1 MIRKLLAVLLLSLAA
16 SACESNSSE
25 TNNASPSPAAR
36 ISPTP
41 APSPTTEATSVA
53 PWKAGDRVS
62 VAMNG
67 KSVAATIVSIDEK
80 AGKATVKVEGETKE
94 RAVNLA
100 DISKP

>member
-1 MIRKLLAVLLLSLAA
+1 MFRKVLAVLLLSLAA
-16 SACESNSSE
+16 TACESNSSE

-41 APSPTTEATSVA
+41 APSPTTEATSA
-53 PWKAGDRVS
+53 AQWKAGDKVS
-62 VAMNG
+62 VAING

>member
-1 MIRKLLAVLLLSLAA
+1 MFRKVLAVLLLSLAA
-16 SACESNSSE
+16 TACESNSSE

-41 APSPTTEATSVA
+41 APSPTTEATPVA
-53 PWKAGDRVS
+53 QWKAGDKVN
-62 VAMNG
+62 VAVNG

-80 AGKATVKVEGETKE
+80 VGKATVKVEGEIKE